1 MSVFDHYRPSER
13 AFVEQVLDW
22 VQQVEQNYVL
32 KLTDFLDP
40 REQQIVKQ
48 LVGKQLVIYDDG
60 GFEGAER
67 RRMILAPDYYVLEPD
82 DFEIEIRQ
90 IDYPTKFVEL
100 THRQVTGTLLNAGMK
115 RQKFGDIV
123 LADGVAQFATTREA
137 SAFIEMNVDRVGKAK
152 VRISKVSEED
162 VLTVPKTEWTDEF
175 GIVSSLR
182 FDAVVSEVLGI
193 SRQKAQAL
201 VKHGDCKVNHKVIED
216 SSFIL
221 EPDDLLSVR
230 GYGRVKLMAIL
241 GSTKREKI
249 KIQYGII
256 R

>member
-13 AFVEQVLDW
+13 AFIEQVLDW
-22 VQQVEQNYVL
+22 VQQVEDNYL
-32 KLTDFLDP
+32 FKLTDFLDP

-48 LVGKQLVIYDDG
+48 IVGKRLVIFDDG

-67 RRMILAPDYYVLEPD
+67 RRLILAPDYYELEPN
-82 DFEIEIRQ
+82 DFEIAIRQ
-90 IDYPTKFVEL
+90 IDYPTKFVDL
-100 THRQVTGTLLNAGMK
+100 THRQVTGTLLNAGLK
-115 RQKFGDIV
+115 RQKFGDVV
-123 LADGVAQFATTREA
+123 LEDGIAQFATTAEA
-137 SAFIEMNVDRVGKAK
+137 ASFIEMNVDRVGKARI
-152 VRISKVSEED
+152 RISNVAPEA
-162 VLTVPKTEWTDEF
+162 VLVVPETKWTEEF

-182 FDAVVSEVLGI
+182 FDVVVSEVLNL

-201 VKHGDCKVNHKVIED
+201 VKHGDCKVNHKQIED
-216 SSFIL
+216 ASFIL
-221 EPDDLLSVR
+221 EPDDLISIR
-230 GYGRVKLMAIL
+230 GYGRVKLTAIL

>member
-1 MSVFDHYRPSER
+1 MSVYDHYRPSER

-22 VQQVEQNYVL
+22 VQQVENSYVL

-48 LVGKQLVIYDDG
+48 LVGKQLVIHDDG

-67 RRMILAPDYYVLEPD
+67 RRLILAPEYYELNTD
-82 DFEIEIRQ
+82 DFEIEIRR
-90 IDYPTKFVEL
+90 IEYPTKFVDL
-100 THRQVTGTLLNAGMK
+100 THRQVTGTLLNAGLK
-115 RQKFGDIV
+115 RQKFGDVV
-123 LADGVAQFATTREA
+123 LEEEVVQFATTREA
-137 SAFIEMNVDRVGKAK
+137 VGFIEMNLERVGKAR
-152 VRISKVSEED
+152 VRISSVTKDDILV
-162 VLTVPKTEWTDEF
+162 VPKTEWVEGF

-182 FDAVVSEVLGI
+182 FDTVVSEVLNI

-216 SSFIL
+216 PSFML

-230 GYGRVKLMAIL
+230 GYGRIKMMEIL

-249 KIQYGII
+249 KIQYGTI

>member
-1 MSVFDHYRPSER
+1 MSVYDHYRPSER

-22 VQQVEQNYVL
+22 VQQVENSYVL

-48 LVGKQLVIYDDG
+48 LVGKQLVIHDDG

-67 RRMILAPDYYVLEPD
+67 RRLILAPDYYELNPE
-82 DFEIEIRQ
+82 DFEIEIRR
-90 IDYPTKFVEL
+90 IEYPTKFVDL
-100 THRQVTGTLLNAGMK
+100 THRQVTGTLLNAGLK
-115 RQKFGDIV
+115 RQKFGDVVLDEEIV
-123 LADGVAQFATTREA
+123 QFATTREA
-137 SAFIEMNVDRVGKAK
+137 VGFIEMNLERVGKAR
-152 VRISKVSEED
+152 VRISS
-162 VLTVPKTEWTDEF
+162 VPKDEVLVVPVTEWIEGF

-182 FDAVVSEVLGI
+182 FDTVASEVLNI

-216 SSFIL
+216 ANFIL

-230 GYGRVKLMAIL
+230 GYGRIKLMEIL

-249 KIQYGII
+249 KIQYGTI

>member
-1 MSVFDHYRPSER
+1 M
-13 AFVEQVLDW
+13 EQVLDW
-22 VQQVEQNYVL
+22 VQQVENSYVL

-48 LVGKQLVIYDDG
+48 LVGKQLVIHDDG

-67 RRMILAPDYYVLEPD
+67 RRLILAPDYYELNPN
-82 DFEIEIRQ
+82 DFEIEVRRIE
-90 IDYPTKFVEL
+90 YPTKFVDL
-100 THRQVTGTLLNAGMK
+100 THRQVTGTLLNAGLK
-115 RQKFGDIV
+115 RQKFGDVVLDEEIV
-123 LADGVAQFATTREA
+123 QFATTREA
-137 SAFIEMNVDRVGKAK
+137 VGFIEMNLERVGKAK
-152 VRISKVSEED
+152 VRISSVSKEEII
-162 VLTVPKTEWTDEF
+162 VVPKTEWIEGF

-182 FDAVVSEVLGI
+182 FDTVASEVLNI

-216 SSFIL
+216 ASFIL

-230 GYGRVKLMAIL
+230 GYGRIKLMEIL

-249 KIQYGII
+249 KIQYGTI

>member
-1 MSVFDHYRPSER
+1 M
-13 AFVEQVLDW
+13 EQVLDW
-22 VQQVEQNYVL
+22 VQQVENSYVL

-48 LVGKQLVIYDDG
+48 LVGKQLVIHDDG

-67 RRMILAPDYYVLEPD
+67 RRLILAPDYYELNLD
-82 DFEIEIRQ
+82 DFEIEVRRIE
-90 IDYPTKFVEL
+90 YPTKFVDL
-100 THRQVTGTLLNAGMK
+100 THRQVTGTLLNAGLK
-115 RQKFGDIV
+115 RQKFGDVVLDEEIV
-123 LADGVAQFATTREA
+123 QFATTREA
-137 SAFIEMNVDRVGKAK
+137 VGFIEMSLERVGKAK
-152 VRISKVSEED
+152 VRISSVSKEEIL
-162 VLTVPKTEWTDEF
+162 VVPKTEWIEGF

-182 FDAVVSEVLGI
+182 FDTVASEVLNI

-216 SSFIL
+216 ANFIL

-230 GYGRVKLMAIL
+230 GYGRIKLMEIL

-249 KIQYGII
+249 KIQYGTI

>member
-1 MSVFDHYRPSER
+1 MSVYDHYRPSER

-22 VQQVEQNYVL
+22 VQQVENSYVL

-48 LVGKQLVIYDDG
+48 LVGKQLVIHDDG

-67 RRMILAPDYYVLEPD
+67 RRLILAPEYYELNTD
-82 DFEIEIRQ
+82 DFEIEIRR
-90 IDYPTKFVEL
+90 IEYPTKFVDL
-100 THRQVTGTLLNAGMK
+100 THRQVTGTLLNAGLK
-115 RQKFGDIV
+115 RQKFGDVVLEEEIV
-123 LADGVAQFATTREA
+123 QFATTREA
-137 SAFIEMNVDRVGKAK
+137 VGFIEMNLERVGKAK
-152 VRISKVSEED
+152 VRISSVAKDDILV
-162 VLTVPKTEWTDEF
+162 VPKTEWIEGF

-182 FDAVVSEVLGI
+182 FDTVVSEVLNI
-193 SRQKAQAL
+193 SRQKAQAF

-216 SSFIL
+216 PSFML

-230 GYGRVKLMAIL
+230 GYGRIKMMEIL

-249 KIQYGII
+249 KIQYGTI

>member
-40 REQQIVKQ
+40 REQQIVRQ

>member
-1 MSVFDHYRPSER
+1 MSVYDHYRPSER

-22 VQQVEQNYVL
+22 VQQVENNYVL

-48 LVGKQLVIYDDG
+48 LVGKRLVIHDDG

-67 RRMILAPDYYVLEPD
+67 KRMILAPDYYELD
-82 DFEIEIRQ
+82 LKDFEIVIRQ
-90 IDYPTKFVEL
+90 IDYPTKFVDL
-100 THRQVTGTLLNAGMK
+100 THRQVTGTLLNAGLK
-115 RQKFGDIV
+115 RQKFGDVV
-123 LADGVAQFATTREA
+123 LQDGVAQFATTREA
-137 SAFIEMNVDRVGKAK
+137 IGFIEMNVERVGKA
-152 VRISKVSEED
+152 RIRIASVSD
-162 VLTVPKTEWTDEF
+162 DAVLKVPKTEWSEEF

-182 FDAVVSEVLGI
+182 FDTVVSGVLNI

-216 SSFIL
+216 SSFVL
-221 EPDDLLSVR
+221 EPDDLISVR
-230 GYGRVKLMAIL
+230 GYGRIKMLEIL

-249 KIQYGII
+249 KIQYGTI

>member
-13 AFVEQVLDW
+13 AFIEQVLDW
-22 VQQVEQNYVL
+22 IQQVENSYVL

-48 LVGKQLVIYDDG
+48 LVGNQLVVHDDG
-60 GFEGAER
+60 GFEHAER
-67 RRMILAPDYYVLEPD
+67 RRMILAPDYYELNRN
-82 DFEIEIRQ
+82 DFEIAIRQ
-90 IDYPTKFVEL
+90 VDYPTKFVDL
-100 THRQVTGTLLNAGMK
+100 THRQVTGTLLNAGLK
-115 RQKFGDIV
+115 RQKFGDVV
-123 LADGVAQFATTREA
+123 LDDGIAQFATTKEA
-137 SAFIEMNVDRVGKAK
+137 VGFIEMNVDRIGKAK
-152 VRISKVSEED
+152 IRLSEVAPSD
-162 VLTVPKTEWTDEF
+162 VLHVPETKWSEEF

-182 FDAVVSEVLGI
+182 FDTVVSEVLGL

-201 VKHGDCKVNHKVIED
+201 VKHGDCKVNHKVIDEA
-216 SSFIL
+216 SFIL

-230 GYGRVKLMAIL
+230 GFGRVKLVAIL

>member
-1 MSVFDHYRPSER
+1 MSVYDHYRPSER

-22 VQQVEQNYVL
+22 VQQVENSYVL

-48 LVGKQLVIYDDG
+48 LVGKQLVIHDDG

-67 RRMILAPDYYVLEPD
+67 RRLILAPDYYELNLD
-82 DFEIEIRQ
+82 DFEIEVRRIE
-90 IDYPTKFVEL
+90 YPTKFVDL
-100 THRQVTGTLLNAGMK
+100 THRQVTGTLLNAGLK
-115 RQKFGDIV
+115 RQKFGDVVLDEEIV
-123 LADGVAQFATTREA
+123 QFATTREA
-137 SAFIEMNVDRVGKAK
+137 VGFIEMSLERVGKAK
-152 VRISKVSEED
+152 VRISSVSKEEIL
-162 VLTVPKTEWTDEF
+162 VVPKTEWIEGF

-182 FDAVVSEVLGI
+182 FDTVASEVLNI

-216 SSFIL
+216 ASFIL

-230 GYGRVKLMAIL
+230 GYGRIKLMEIL
-241 GSTKREKI
+241 GSTKREKV
-249 KIQYGII
+249 KIQYGTI

>member
-162 VLTVPKTEWTDEF
+162 LLTVPKTEWTDEF

>member
-48 LVGKQLVIYDDG
+48 LVGKQLVIYGDG

-67 RRMILAPDYYVLEPD
+67 RRMILAPDYYVLEPN

-152 VRISKVSEED
+152 VRISKISEED

>member
-13 AFVEQVLDW
+13 AFIEQVLDW
-22 VQQVEQNYVL
+22 VQQVEDNYL
-32 KLTDFLDP
+32 FKLTDFLDP

-48 LVGKQLVIYDDG
+48 IVGNRLTIHEDG

-67 RRMILAPDYYVLEPD
+67 KRLILAPDYYELDSD
-82 DFEIEIRQ
+82 DFEIAIRQ
-90 IDYPTKFVEL
+90 IDYPTKFVDL
-100 THRQVTGTLLNAGMK
+100 THRQVTGTLLNAGLK
-115 RQKFGDIV
+115 RQKFGDVV
-123 LADGVAQFATTREA
+123 LHDGVAQFATTRDA
-137 SAFIEMNVDRVGKAK
+137 AGFIEMNVDRVGKA
-152 VRISKVSEED
+152 RIRVSD
-162 VLTVPKTEWTDEF
+162 VAPEAKLVVPETKWSDEF

-182 FDAVVSEVLGI
+182 FDTVVSEVLGL

-201 VKHGDCKVNHKVIED
+201 VKQGECKVNHKPID
-216 SSFIL
+216 DASFIL
-221 EPDDLLSVR
+221 EPDDLVSIR
-230 GYGRVKLMAIL
+230 GYGRVKLMAVL

>member
-1 MSVFDHYRPSER
+1 MSVYDHYRPSER

-22 VQQVEQNYVL
+22 VQQVEDSYVL

-48 LVGKQLVIYDDG
+48 LVGKQLVIHDDG

-67 RRMILAPDYYVLEPD
+67 RRLILAPEYYELNVD
-82 DFEIEIRQ
+82 DFEIEIRR
-90 IDYPTKFVEL
+90 IEYPTKFVDL
-100 THRQVTGTLLNAGMK
+100 THRQVTGTLLNAGLK
-115 RQKFGDIV
+115 RQKFGDVVLEDEIV
-123 LADGVAQFATTREA
+123 QFATTREA
-137 SAFIEMNVDRVGKAK
+137 VGFIEMNLERVGKAK
-152 VRISKVSEED
+152 VRISAVAKDDILV
-162 VLTVPKTEWTDEF
+162 VPETEWVEGF

-182 FDAVVSEVLGI
+182 FDTVVSEVLNI

-201 VKHGDCKVNHKVIED
+201 VKHGDCKVNHKAIED
-216 SSFIL
+216 PSFML

-230 GYGRVKLMAIL
+230 GYGRIKMMEIL

-249 KIQYGII
+249 KIQYGTI

>member
-1 MSVFDHYRPSER
+1 MSVYDHYRPSER

-22 VQQVEQNYVL
+22 VQQVENNYVL

-40 REQQIVKQ
+40 REQQIVRQ
-48 LVGKQLVIYDDG
+48 LVGKQLVIHDDG

-67 RRMILAPDYYVLEPD
+67 RRMILAPDYYVLD
-82 DFEIEIRQ
+82 SSDFEIEVRRIE
-90 IDYPTKFVEL
+90 YPTKFVDL
-100 THRQVTGTLLNAGMK
+100 THRQVTGTLLNAGLK
-115 RQKFGDIV
+115 RQKFGDVV
-123 LADGVAQFATTREA
+123 LQDDVVQFATTREA
-137 SAFIEMNVDRVGKAK
+137 VSFIEMNLDRVGKAK
-152 VRISKVSEED
+152 VRISSVAADEILS
-162 VLTVPKTEWTDEF
+162 VPKTEWVEHF
-175 GIVSSLR
+175 GIVTSMR
-182 FDAVVSEVLGI
+182 FDTVVSEVLNI

-216 SSFIL
+216 ASFVL

>member
-1 MSVFDHYRPSER
+1 M
-13 AFVEQVLDW
+13 EQVLDW
-22 VQQVEQNYVL
+22 VQQVENSYVL

-48 LVGKQLVIYDDG
+48 LVGKQLVIHDDG

-67 RRMILAPDYYVLEPD
+67 RRLILAPDYYELNLD
-82 DFEIEIRQ
+82 DFEIEVRRIE
-90 IDYPTKFVEL
+90 YPTKFVDL
-100 THRQVTGTLLNAGMK
+100 THRQVTGTLLNAGLK
-115 RQKFGDIV
+115 RQKFGDVVLDEEIV
-123 LADGVAQFATTREA
+123 QFATTREA
-137 SAFIEMNVDRVGKAK
+137 VGFIEMSLERVGKAK
-152 VRISKVSEED
+152 VRISSVSKEEIL
-162 VLTVPKTEWTDEF
+162 VVPKTEWIEGF

-182 FDAVVSEVLGI
+182 FDTVASEVLNI

-216 SSFIL
+216 ASFIL

-230 GYGRVKLMAIL
+230 GYGRIKLMEIL

-249 KIQYGII
+249 KIQYGTI

>member
-1 MSVFDHYRPSER
+1 MSVYDHYRPSER

-22 VQQVEQNYVL
+22 VQQVENSYVL

-48 LVGKQLVIYDDG
+48 LVGKQLVIHDDG

-67 RRMILAPDYYVLEPD
+67 RRLILAPDYYELNPD
-82 DFEIEIRQ
+82 DFEIEVRRIE
-90 IDYPTKFVEL
+90 YPTKFVDL
-100 THRQVTGTLLNAGMK
+100 THRQVTGTLLNAGLK
-115 RQKFGDIV
+115 RQKFGDVVLDDEIV
-123 LADGVAQFATTREA
+123 QFATTREA
-137 SAFIEMNVDRVGKAK
+137 VGFIEMNLERVGKAR
-152 VRISKVSEED
+152 VRISS
-162 VLTVPKTEWTDEF
+162 VPKDEVLVVPATEWVEGF

-182 FDAVVSEVLGI
+182 FDTVASEVLNI

-216 SSFIL
+216 ASFIL

-230 GYGRVKLMAIL
+230 GYGRIKLMEIL

-249 KIQYGII
+249 KIQYGTI